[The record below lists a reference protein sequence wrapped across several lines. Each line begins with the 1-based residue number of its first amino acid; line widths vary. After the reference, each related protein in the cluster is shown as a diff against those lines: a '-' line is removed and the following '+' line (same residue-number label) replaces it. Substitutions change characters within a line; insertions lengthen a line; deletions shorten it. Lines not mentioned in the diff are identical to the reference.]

1 MKVKDLREKA
11 AELAREFPAIVLV
24 YLFGS
29 QAGGVAGPDSDL
41 DLAILVDHA
50 GDTPEQLACLH
61 YEFARKCPADRVDV
75 LWLNQAPI
83 ELAFAVISQG
93 IILFERD
100 VVASRVEFEAG
111 VMGRYGDY
119 LPVLRTQR
127 ADLLRGGNHAA
138 RVQWHREAL
147 ERTLRT
153 LGEIRA
159 PQGQKS
165 E

>member
-1 MKVKDLREKA
+1 MKVQDVKEQA
-11 AELAREFPAIVLV
+11 AEVAREFPAIVLV

-29 QAGGVAGPDSDL
+29 QAAGVAGPDSDL
-41 DLAILVDHA
+41 DLGVLVDHS
-50 GDTPEQLACLH
+50 GDNPEQLACLH
-61 YEFARKCPADRVDV
+61 YEFARKCPAVKVDV
-75 LWLNQAPI
+75 VRLNQAPV

-93 IILFERD
+93 ILLFERN
-100 VVASRVEFEAG
+100 VASRVEFEAG
-111 VMGRYGDY
+111 VMSRYGDY
-119 LPVLRTQR
+119 LPILRAQR
-127 ADLLRGGNHAA
+127 ADLLQGGNYAA

-159 PQGQKS
+159 SQGQKS

>member
-11 AELAREFPAIVLV
+11 AELARDFPAIVLV

-41 DLAILVDHA
+41 DLGILVDHA
-50 GDTPEQLACLH
+50 GDTPEQRAGLH
-61 YEFARKCPADRVDV
+61 YEFARKCPADRVEM

-83 ELAFAVISQG
+83 DLAFAVISQG
-93 IILFERD
+93 ILLFERD
-100 VVASRVEFEAG
+100 LASRVEFEAG
-111 VMGRYGDY
+111 VMSRYGDY
-119 LPVLRTQR
+119 LPVLRAQR
-127 ADLLRGGNHAA
+127 ADLLRGENHAA

-159 PQGQKS
+159 SQGQKP

>member
-11 AELAREFPAIVLV
+11 AELARDFPAIVLV

-41 DLAILVDHA
+41 DLTILVDHT
-50 GDTPEQLACLH
+50 GDTPERQAGLH
-61 YEFARKCPADRVDV
+61 YEFARKCPADRVDL
-75 LWLNQAPI
+75 LWLHQAPI
-83 ELAFAVISQG
+83 DLAFAVISRG
-93 IILFERD
+93 ILLFERD
-100 VVASRVEFEAG
+100 LASRVEFEAG
-111 VMGRYGDY
+111 VMSRYGDY
-119 LPVLRTQR
+119 LPVLRAQR
-127 ADLLRGGNHAA
+127 ADLLRGENHAA

-159 PQGQKS
+159 SQSQES